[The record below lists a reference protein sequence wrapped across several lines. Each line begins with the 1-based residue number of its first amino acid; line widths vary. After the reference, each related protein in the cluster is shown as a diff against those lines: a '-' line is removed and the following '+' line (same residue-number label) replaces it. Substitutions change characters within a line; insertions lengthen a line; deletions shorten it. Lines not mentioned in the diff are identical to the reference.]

1 MWESAGERA
10 AEYCGGDGVPEGRIT
25 IPNEI
30 AQNLKAA
37 EDGLSAR
44 YDASA
49 RNLVAEKPVLA
60 YILKSALDEYEG
72 YTIQEIAG
80 KFIEGVPQIRTAA
93 RNARLLYPLCLPCPL
108 GQGKRQREKML
119 QTE

>member
-1 MWESAGERA
+1 MWEIAGERA

-49 RNLVAEKPVLA
+49 RNLAH
-60 YILKSALDEYEG
+60 Y
-72 YTIQEIAG
+72 
-80 KFIEGVPQIRTAA
+80 FIDGIYFKECA
-93 RNARLLYPLCLPCPL
+93 
-108 GQGKRQREKML
+108 
-119 QTE
+119 

>member
-1 MWESAGERA
+1 M
-10 AEYCGGDGVPEGRIT
+10 PEGRIT

-80 KFIEGVPQIRTAA
+80 KFIECVPQIGRLQCIGTTRTA
-93 RNARLLYPLCLPCPL
+93 RFLYPLCVSYVLWAR
-108 GQGKRQREKML
+108 GKGRGRRCCRRNDERR
-119 QTE
+119 